1 METLVAN
8 MTKEEFIQTI
18 ELIVERKL
26 QEMFDSL
33 EEMELKPEVKERL
46 LHQQQLVSEGEHGR
60 GFADYTKERGQW
72 LGNPSLEE
80 IEAEIQVMRQSWPQS
95 G

>member
-33 EEMELKPEVKERL
+33 EEIELRPEVKARL
-46 LHQQQLVSEGEHGR
+46 LHQQQLVSEGERGR
-60 GFADYTKERGQW
+60 AFTDILSQ
-72 LGNPSLEE
+72 LDLH
-80 IEAEIQVMRQSWPQS
+80 
-95 G
+95 